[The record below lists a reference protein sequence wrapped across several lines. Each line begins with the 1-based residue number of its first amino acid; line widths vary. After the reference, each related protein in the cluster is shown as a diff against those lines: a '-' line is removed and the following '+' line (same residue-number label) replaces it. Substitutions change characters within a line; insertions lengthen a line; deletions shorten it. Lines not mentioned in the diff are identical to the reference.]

1 MLASKGMTALVA
13 LAGTA
18 IGIAALGY
26 WIHALVEVART
37 PEWQF
42 DAVASNKVF
51 WIVVIV
57 LFNVIGA
64 VLWRITTR
72 EWVVAAGDGRVDLD
86 EMFGV
91 PAGWYSQ
98 PGVAPLRWWDGTA
111 WTDRYDTWSGAAS

>member
-13 LAGTA
+13 SVGTA
-18 IGIAALGY
+18 IGFAALGY
-26 WIHALVEVART
+26 WIYALAEVART

-42 DAVASNKVF
+42 DAVESNKAF

-57 LFNVIGA
+57 VFNVIGA
-64 VLWRITTR
+64 LLWLITTR
-72 EWVVAAGDGRVDLD
+72 AWVIAAGDGRVDLD
-86 EMFGV
+86 GMFGV

-98 PGVAPLRWWDGTA
+98 PGAAALRWWDGTA